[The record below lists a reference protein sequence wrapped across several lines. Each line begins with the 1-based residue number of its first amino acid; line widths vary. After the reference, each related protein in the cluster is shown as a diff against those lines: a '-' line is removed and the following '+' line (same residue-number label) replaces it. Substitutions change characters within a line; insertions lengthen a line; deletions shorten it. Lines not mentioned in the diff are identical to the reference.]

1 MTENTVDD
9 RWFNTLLQ
17 NEHSKS
23 FLISLG
29 ITIIIALFLFVL
41 PIKDLFTPSNAKSLI
56 ENFIILMILLP
67 VLIVSVNKIRGLI
80 GK

>member
-41 PIKDLFTPSNAKSLI
+41 PIKDLFTPSNAESLI

-67 VLIVSVNKIRGLI
+67 ILFVLYQKVRGLI